1 MQFNVAQLLGEPVG
15 ATRQYALDEDIAGLD
30 PDLEPTQPLV
40 GSVHFLR
47 TAEGV
52 LVQGTL
58 TTQVRMSC
66 ARCTK
71 EMLVD
76 VAVEL
81 EEEFL
86 SLVNPRTGLP
96 TPISADSDAFLVDE
110 QNILDLSEAVRQY
123 VLLALP
129 MQPLCQ
135 PDCAGLCARCGHDL
149 NDGPCACPPEPPD
162 ERWAVL
168 AQLLTDNE

>member
-30 PDLEPTQPLV
+30 PDLEPTRPLT
-40 GSVHFLR
+40 GSVRFLR

-52 LVQGTL
+52 LVQGQL
-58 TTQVRMSC
+58 TTQTRVSC
-66 ARCTK
+66 ARCSTG
-71 EMLVD
+71 MLVD
-76 VAVEL
+76 VAVRL

-86 SLVNPRTGLP
+86 SLVDLP
-96 TPISADSDAFLVDE
+96 TSTAAASDAFLIDE

-123 VLLALP
+123 VFLALP
-129 MQPLCQ
+129 LRPLCR

-149 NDGPCACPPEPPD
+149 NDGPCTCPPEPPD
-162 ERWAVL
+162 ERWAAL
-168 AQLLTDNE
+168 AQLLTNQ